1 MISKRLNLFSW
12 NASGIMSS
20 SSYLCNSLNKCSID
34 ICGISEHWLSN
45 SNIHFIDAIDNN
57 YKSHVVTECN
67 SSILNRNHISKGGVA
82 ILWHLKHDR
91 FVTPL
96 IIDDNRIVGIQ
107 FEVAPNQ
114 FVYILQ
120 VYLPCSNH
128 PIEHYRNYIDKL
140 FNLWSLYS
148 ENGTVIFM
156 GDFNAKVNQLVKGNL
171 RIDLV
176 AANTLPICSG
186 AASSFVSY
194 DGKCEY
200 LIDFFLLPV
209 EKADCVTHC
218 EIIEDNCLNVST
230 HRPIY
235 SSICIPVEAIY
246 NCSNF
251 NLPNYHVNWRKVK
264 PADVNLYQDTLNN
277 SDFLLNFHNY
287 PLSCTDAIDQ
297 AYDNIVSNIVSS
309 SQKCFKSSKF
319 KHFLK
324 PYWNADL
331 SKAHKC
337 MSELRKAWIQCGQPR
352 GHSFPSYTLYKNA

>member
-20 SSYLCNSLNKCSID
+20 SSYLCNSLSKCSID

-45 SNIHFIDAIDNN
+45 SNIHLIDAIDNN
-57 YKSHVVTECN
+57 YKSHVVTEWN
-67 SSILNRNHISKGGVA
+67 TSIINRNHISKGGVA

-140 FNLWSLYS
+140 CNLWSLYS

-171 RIDLV
+171 RNRDLSLLQFLNDANLV

-186 AASSFVSY
+186 ATSSFV
-194 DGKCEY
+194 
-200 LIDFFLLPV
+200 
-209 EKADCVTHC
+209 
-218 EIIEDNCLNVST
+218 
-230 HRPIY
+230 
-235 SSICIPVEAIY
+235 
-246 NCSNF
+246 
-251 NLPNYHVNWRKVK
+251 
-264 PADVNLYQDTLNN
+264 
-277 SDFLLNFHNY
+277 
-287 PLSCTDAIDQ
+287 
-297 AYDNIVSNIVSS
+297 
-309 SQKCFKSSKF
+309 
-319 KHFLK
+319 
-324 PYWNADL
+324 
-331 SKAHKC
+331 
-337 MSELRKAWIQCGQPR
+337 
-352 GHSFPSYTLYKNA
+352 